1 MTDQS
6 GQRRVVIVGG
16 GFAGLFAV
24 RRLRHADASVT
35 MIDRA
40 QHHVFQPLLY
50 QCATGIM
57 SEGKIAAPLR
67 DLLRKYKNVDCV
79 MAEVFDFDVVGRRV
93 LARRVGGEQI
103 EFGYDDLIV
112 AAGVRQ
118 SYFGHPEFARWA
130 PGMKTVSDAL
140 AIRRRVYGA
149 FEMADTASTPEE
161 RRTYLTFAL
170 VGAGP
175 TGVELAGQVREVATK
190 TLRAEFRNIK
200 PEDAR
205 VLLFDGGS
213 APLAMFGPKLSQKAA
228 KALDTLGV
236 EQHMGSIVTHV
247 DEGYVLVR
255 DHDGTQTRYDAGTVL
270 WTAGV
275 EAPPVAEAL
284 AAATGAERDRAGRI
298 LVEKNL
304 TIPDHPEISV
314 LGDMMSLDKLPGVAE
329 VAMQSGLYA
338 GNRVRHRISGR
349 RGRKAV
355 PLPRPRLSRLHL
367 PRPGRRLR
375 RAPAGRRL
383 RRLGDLAVHPHRVPD
398 RLPQPRRRPV
408 HLVVRLHPRH
418 PPRAHLHHPADRDA
432 GRRLHASAGPGRT
445 GIRRS
450 IVRGRQRRQR
460 RRKGGTSVT
469 IGGSI
474 ALIVIGAILRFGIT
488 WKPAHVDLQVI
499 GVILMIAGVLGLI
512 IALVFLARRRGRPA
526 TEVYEERRYTD
537 PPA

>member
-1 MTDQS
+1 MTGQS
-6 GQRRVVIVGG
+6 DKRQVVIVGG

-213 APLAMFGPKLSQKAA
+213 APLAMFGPKLSQKAS

-255 DHDGTQTRYDAGTVL
+255 AHDGTQTRYDAGTVL

-284 AAATGAERDRAGRI
+284 AAATGAQRDRAGRI

-338 GNRVRHRISGR
+338 GNRVRHRISGHVEEKPFR
-349 RGRKAV
+349 YHDLGSAAYISRGRAV
-355 PLPRPRLSRLHL
+355 
-367 PRPGRRLR
+367 
-375 RAPAGRRL
+375 
-383 RRLGDLAVHPHRVPD
+383 V
-398 RLPQPRRRPV
+398 
-408 HLVVRLHPRH
+408 
-418 PPRAHLHHPADRDA
+418 
-432 GRRLHASAGPGRT
+432 SAGPLQVGGFAGWVIWLFIHIAFLT
-445 GIRRS
+445 GYRNRVGALFTWWFAFTRDIRRERTFTTQQIETLGDVYTLPLGPVAPQPAAPAQIS
-450 IVRGRQRRQR
+450 SPGEP
-460 RRKGGTSVT
+460 
-469 IGGSI
+469 
-474 ALIVIGAILRFGIT
+474 GAPHQG
-488 WKPAHVDLQVI
+488 
-499 GVILMIAGVLGLI
+499 
-512 IALVFLARRRGRPA
+512 
-526 TEVYEERRYTD
+526 
-537 PPA
+537 